1 MRYWYNLCFF
11 DLKLGWLLISVI
23 EFLFEIVIIILKGIE
38 VRIVNC
44 YFVGSMNI
52 EIIGIVF
59 IFSLSYF
66 KIVDN
71 GIY

>member
-1 MRYWYNLCFF
+1 MFIWLKIMMVIDKCNWICIWNCYNCFE
-11 DLKLGWLLISVI
+11 GY
-23 EFLFEIVIIILKGIE
+23 G
-38 VRIVNC
+38 VRVVSF
-44 YFVGSMNI
+44 YFVGSINI

>member
-1 MRYWYNLCFF
+1 MFIWFKIMMVIDKCNWSCIWNCYNCYVRYW
-11 DLKLGWLLISVI
+11 
-23 EFLFEIVIIILKGIE
+23 